1 MNDPGGGGEL
11 EPMARS
17 SSPIPVLCGA
27 AVSPLRP
34 GLVPSGGSRPAE
46 AVQSLPDI
54 GVMNDVHIYIYVRM
68 YVYRRIIVTA
78 TLCFFVLC
86 K

>member
-27 AVSPLRP
+27 AVSPP